1 MDDANRGSSPEN
13 KQCEALFYAS
23 PLASK
28 LMNRLEAIVRFL
40 VERSAILDLQLGA
53 MEASVT
59 RHYGFRSIIEAD
71 RHSILKRVAEK
82 LGAVGIHD
90 LERFYTADD
99 GVLLENAVL

>member
-13 KQCEALFYAS
+13 KQCEILFYAS

-59 RHYGFRSIIEAD
+59 RHHGFRSIIEAD
-71 RHSILKRVAEK
+71 RHSILERVAHK
-82 LGAVGIHD
+82 LCAIGIHD
-90 LERFYTADD
+90 LEGLYTADD
-99 GVLLENAVL
+99 GVVLE